1 MRAAGDEIAAAP
13 PQLRRLV
20 RIRLITAGLARLT
33 DFYVEAFGCTLLELD
48 DGHGPEREADIE
60 MAGGA
65 RRALL
70 GLGAERIELLQFDRP
85 GAAYPPAL
93 AASDLRFQHCALVVT
108 DIEAAFQQLAR
119 SSGWSAISIG
129 GPQRLPDSSGG
140 VSAFKFRD
148 PEGHPLEL
156 LAFAPGRLPRKWRDR
171 VAQGLFLGLDHSAIC
186 VTDSA
191 RSIAFYESLGL
202 ELLEGSHNRGPEQ
215 ARLDG
220 LPAADVEVSALGLP
234 EGGAHL
240 ELLCYRGAAVE
251 RAVAGAHDIA
261 ATRLVFDAAA
271 AGDAPSRCL
280 SDPDGHRLLL
290 L

>member
-1 MRAAGDEIAAAP
+1 MRAAGNEIGAP

-20 RIRLITAGLARLT
+20 RITLITAALARLT
-33 DFYVEAFGCTLLELD
+33 DFYLEAFGCTLLGID
-48 DGHGPEREADIE
+48 DWHGAEREAETEI
-60 MAGGA
+60 AGGA

-93 AASDLRFQHCALVVT
+93 AASDRRFQHCALVVT
-108 DIEAAFQQLAR
+108 DIEAAFQQLSR
-119 SSGWSAISIG
+119 SSGWSAISSA
-129 GPQRLPDSSGG
+129 GPQRLPDNSGG

-156 LAFAPGRLPRKWRDR
+156 LAFAPERLPRKWRDR
-171 VAQGLFLGLDHSAIC
+171 AAQGLFLGLDHSAIS
-186 VTDSA
+186 VADSA

-202 ELLEGSHNRGPEQ
+202 ELLDGSHNRGPEQ

-220 LPAADVEVSALGLP
+220 LAAPDVEVSALGLP

-240 ELLCYRGAAVE
+240 ELLCYRGAAPDG
-251 RAVAGAHDIA
+251 AVAGAHDIA

-271 AGDAPSRCL
+271 AADAPGRCL
-280 SDPDGHRLLL
+280 RDPDGHRLVLL
-290 L
+290 